1 MNATISLSS
10 KLPEVGTTIF
20 TVMSRLAQEHDAINL
35 SQGFPN
41 FGCDDRL
48 LELAAKHMRAGHNQY
63 APMAGLPLLRERIS
77 AMTETFYGAKY
88 DPETEVTITSGA
100 TEALFCAIT
109 AIVREGDEVI
119 VIEPAYDSYIPAI
132 KLCGGEPVCI
142 SLEYPDYSINWDN
155 VTRLINQRTRAI
167 IINSPHNPTG
177 ATLKSQDLQKLEKI
191 LANNSDMLVIS
202 DEVYEHIIFDSRR
215 HESVARYPNLASRS
229 FIISSFGKTFHVTG
243 WKVGYCLAPAA
254 LMAEFRK
261 VHQFVT
267 FSTATPLQAAIAD
280 YLGDLAP
287 VRELGA
293 FYQEKRDYFQKLM
306 AGSAF
311 KPLNCAG
318 TYFQLMSYA
327 DISNEPDTELAIRLT
342 KDHKVASIPVSVFY
356 RFPQQHNVLRFCFA
370 KDNETLERAAE
381 KLHKVRS

>member
-1 MNATISLSS
+1 MNTTISLSS

-20 TVMSRLAQEHDAINL
+20 TVMSRLAQEHNALNL

-41 FGCDDRL
+41 FGCDPRL
-48 LELAAKHMRAGHNQY
+48 VDLAARHMRSGQNQY
-63 APMAGLPLLRERIS
+63 APMAGLPLLRERIA
-77 AMTETFYGAKY
+77 AMTESFYGAQY

-167 IINSPHNPTG
+167 IINTPHNPTG
-177 ATLKSQDLQKLEKI
+177 ATLKGHDLAKLEKI
-191 LANNSDMLVIS
+191 LANNSDMLVIA

-243 WKVGYCLAPAA
+243 WKIGYCLAPAA

-280 YLGDLAP
+280 YLADLTP
-287 VRELGA
+287 IRELGA
-293 FYQEKRDYFQKLM
+293 FYQEKRDFFQKLM

-311 KPLNCAG
+311 KPLNCSG

-327 DISNEPDTELAIRLT
+327 DITDETDTDLAVRLT
-342 KDHKVASIPVSVFY
+342 KEHGVAAIPVSVFY
-356 RFPQQHNVLRFCFA
+356 RFPQQDRVLRFCFA
-370 KDNETLERAAE
+370 KDNETLEKAAE
-381 KLHKVRS
+381 LLHKVR